1 MRFYTV
7 NCTASSTY
15 HSQGSKFIAFI
26 HQTQSLEK
34 YKSILNDYK
43 TKHPRPC
50 HVCSA
55 YRLYSNNQIIEYSSD
70 DGEPRGSSGP
80 PVLNKIKKH
89 NMVNVSIYVVR
100 YFGGKKLGISG
111 LINAYGSV
119 SDNCLKD
126 VKKILWFTTKTISI
140 RYNYLFSG
148 FVENLITKF
157 KAKIIKQEFDKNIVI
172 KIQIREELEFDF
184 KKHIYDKSNGKIII
198 SS

>member
-7 NCTASSTY
+7 NCIASSTY
-15 HSQGSKFIAFI
+15 NNQGSKFIASI
-26 HQTQSLEK
+26 HPTQTLEK
-34 YKSILNDYK
+34 YKSILNEYK
-43 TKHPRPC
+43 TKHPRSC

-80 PVLNKIKKH
+80 PILNKIKKH
-89 NMVNVSIYVVR
+89 NMVNISIYVVR

-119 SDNCLKD
+119 SDSCLKD
-126 VKKILWFTTKTISI
+126 VKKKSWFKTKTISI
-140 RYNYLFSG
+140 SYNYLFSS
-148 FVENLITKF
+148 FVENLIIKF
-157 KAKIIKQEFDKNIVI
+157 KAKIIKQEFNKKIET

-184 KKHIYDKSNGKIII
+184 KKQIYDKSNGKIII